1 VPRWVTVFGRVN
13 TTSARNHA
21 PRPTQPEPVLCAQ
34 AGMST
39 WRKLG
44 GQTGIS
50 RDIPARICGLA
61 GFAECLAGGWLAEIS
76 ADLREAEA
84 VAHLRLVSDDAL
96 YKSTVYL
103 LPKIVIS
110 NTSSSAVYHAQGSV
124 LGPILFAVRRRS
136 IVVDQR
142 LWSSLSS
149 LC

>member
-1 VPRWVTVFGRVN
+1 
-13 TTSARNHA
+13 
-21 PRPTQPEPVLCAQ
+21 
-34 AGMST
+34 MST

-110 NTSSSAVYHAQGSV
+110 NMRHRVRCTTGLCSWPY
-124 LGPILFAVRRRS
+124 PLFAVRRRS